1 MPARSKA
8 QRRLFA
14 IAEHHPD
21 QVSAKNRSVLTM
33 NLADMA
39 HFASTPEK
47 GLPRHV
53 RKPKKGRH

>member
-8 QRRLFA
+8 QRKLLA
-14 IAEHHPD
+14 IALHHPE
-21 QVSAKNRSVLTM
+21 QVYAKNRSVLTM

>member
-1 MPARSKA
+1 MPAVSKA
-8 QRRLFA
+8 QRKLMGL
-14 IAEHHPD
+14 AEHHPD
-21 QVSAKNRSVLTM
+21 QVSARNRSVLTM

-53 RKPKKGRH
+53 RKPKKGRR